1 MLGISGS
8 IHDHIIANKQI
19 FQKPKFPLK
28 ENSINP
34 EFSSNFPQTTNSP
47 LKSQNL
53 HQQRQYHQ
61 NRGIPVKFPSNDTGS
76 YRPTTTLSPRPPIA
90 LSKNDWKHVDSRTTL
105 EIPRE
110 RKRGYRWEEQEGT
123 QASFEESYTA
133 QGYSIFSQPSNR
145 KRRER
150 VSVNMETSCA
160 ILSFSVSLFSSIKR
174 KLAKRK
180 WRKRRT
186 RREACNDAFID
197 PFGFFSLLACRI

>member
-8 IHDHIIANKQI
+8 IHAHITANKQI

-53 HQQRQYHQ
+53 HQQRQYRQ
-61 NRGIPVKFPSNDTGS
+61 NRGIPVKFPSNDTS
-76 YRPTTTLSPRPPIA
+76 TYRPTTTLSPRPPIA

-110 RKRGYRWEEQEGT
+110 RKGANVGKNRKEGT
-123 QASFEESYTA
+123 QASFEESHGTRLVYIFTA
-133 QGYSIFSQPSNR
+133 
-145 KRRER
+145 K
-150 VSVNMETSCA
+150 
-160 ILSFSVSLFSSIKR
+160 
-174 KLAKRK
+174 
-180 WRKRRT
+180 
-186 RREACNDAFID
+186 
-197 PFGFFSLLACRI
+197 

>member
-8 IHDHIIANKQI
+8 THAHITAYKQI
-19 FQKPKFPLK
+19 FQKSKFPLK
-28 ENSINP
+28 ENSINS

-61 NRGIPVKFPSNDTGS
+61 NRGIPVKFPSNDTGT
-76 YRPTTTLSPRPPIA
+76 YRPTTPFLRVHLSLSRKMTGNTLILEQPSKFLEKEKGANVGENRKVHRPR
-90 LSKNDWKHVDSRTTL
+90 SKNH
-105 EIPRE
+105 
-110 RKRGYRWEEQEGT
+110 
-123 QASFEESYTA
+123 TA

-160 ILSFSVSLFSSIKR
+160 ILSFSVPLFSSIKR
-174 KLAKRK
+174 KLAKGK

-186 RREACNDAFID
+186 RTEACNDAFID